1 MNRTTRTSMKNFAR
15 ETHTIDAS
23 GKVLGRLSSEI
34 AHLLI
39 GKHKVDYSPEADM
52 GDKVVITNADKVVVT
67 GNKEDQKVYRKHSG
81 YPGGFK
87 EVAYAKL
94 KKEQPNKIIQAAVK
108 GMLPKN
114 RLQKV
119 RMARL
124 KFEK

>member
-1 MNRTTRTSMKNFAR
+1 MKNFAR